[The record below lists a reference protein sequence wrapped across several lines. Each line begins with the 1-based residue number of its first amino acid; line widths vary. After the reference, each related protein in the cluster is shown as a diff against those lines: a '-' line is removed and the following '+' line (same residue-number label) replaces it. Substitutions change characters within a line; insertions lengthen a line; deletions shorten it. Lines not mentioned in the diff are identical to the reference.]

1 MLWLYKRVVFG
12 KAAQIDIKSMSD
24 LNKIEMYIF
33 TSLIFLTLFFGI
45 YPDPLLNTID
55 VSINNLIDK
64 HQIEMKFYLGDR
76 NI

>member
-1 MLWLYKRVVFG
+1 MSGLRNSMLNQLEVHELSGHHSCLDIILEQKR
-12 KAAQIDIKSMSD
+12 
-24 LNKIEMYIF
+24 L
-33 TSLIFLTLFFGI
+33 FLTLFFGI

>member
-1 MLWLYKRVVFG
+1 
-12 KAAQIDIKSMSD
+12 MSD